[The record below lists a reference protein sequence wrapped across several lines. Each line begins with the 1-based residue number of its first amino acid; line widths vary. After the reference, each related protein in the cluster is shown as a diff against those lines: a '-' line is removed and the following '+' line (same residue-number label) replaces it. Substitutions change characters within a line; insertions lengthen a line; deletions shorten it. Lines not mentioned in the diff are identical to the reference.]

1 METPLV
7 VTLARQLSARDQMSV
22 ISNNIANMST
32 NGYKAERLLF
42 RDYFARTAGGDAVVF
57 PERAGLHRMTNAGPI
72 EQTSNPLDLAL
83 RGDGY
88 FMIETPAGTRF
99 TRNGHFALD
108 DKGQLV
114 NSQGH
119 PVMAVGNRPIVF
131 DQGTKDIMIAEDGT
145 VSGDEKQVGKL
156 RLVRFA
162 NPQQLERQGGT
173 LFKTDQEPLDASN
186 AQVVQG
192 HLEGANVTPVLE
204 ITRFMTVTGVYQTAK
219 KLIDSEDERL
229 RRAIQ
234 VLGAMPN

>member
-42 RDYFARTAGGDAVVF
+42 RDYFARTGSGDAVVF
-57 PERAGLHRMTNAGPI
+57 PERAGLHRMTHPGPI

-88 FMIETPAGTRF
+88 FVVETSAGLRF
-99 TRNGHFALD
+99 TRNGHFALN
-108 DKGQLV
+108 DKGQLI
-114 NSQGH
+114 NSQGD
-119 PVMAVGNRPIVF
+119 PVMAVGNQPIVF
-131 DQGTKDIMIAEDGT
+131 DQGTKDISVAEDGT
-145 VSGDEKQVGKL
+145 VSADEKQVGKI
-156 RLVRFA
+156 RVVRFA

-173 LFKTDQEPLDASN
+173 LFKTGQEPLEASDI
-186 AQVVQG
+186 QIVQG

-234 VLGAMPN
+234 VLGALPE